1 MFERTQVGADGLR
14 VDTVI
19 DFQDEEKEKFFTDLY
34 EWIESVVLPDVEV
47 THSFVWGERKSFA
60 FYTGDF
66 YELPNND
73 GWERSDS
80 TLSSIRLSRLRKHH
94 EISIEI
100 MLFPLFAKAMRSG
113 MDAGDMLK
121 SGKELKVYT
130 RSTLSRRKVYKSF
143 LKDSAVI

>member
-1 MFERTQVGADGLR
+1 
-14 VDTVI
+14 
-19 DFQDEEKEKFFTDLY
+19 
-34 EWIESVVLPDVEV
+34 VEV

-113 MDAGDMLK
+113 MDAVK
-121 SGKELKVYT
+121 KELLDEPIIQCLV
-130 RSTLSRRKVYKSF
+130 SPEELNSHYK
-143 LKDSAVI
+143 KDSQNCE

>member
-80 TLSSIRLSRLRKHH
+80 TLSSIRLSRICKHH

-113 MDAGDMLK
+113 MDAVK
-121 SGKELKVYT
+121 KELLDEPIIQCLV
-130 RSTLSRRKVYKSF
+130 SPEELNSHYK
-143 LKDSAVI
+143 KDSQNCE

>member
-80 TLSSIRLSRLRKHH
+80 TLSSIRLSRIRKHH

-113 MDAGDMLK
+113 MDAGDILK